1 MQHFRLCSHLMS
13 KYKLIQENM
22 KKIVVLL
29 IFFASNSFAQELKRT
44 FNVSGFDKVDIG
56 SSFIITLTQ
65 GNEYNVGVRG
75 REQDV
80 KDIIAKVSDN
90 TLDLHYPSNW
100 TGWKNHKEVYVTITM
115 PRLIGAEFSGASK
128 ATVSG
133 FNSEKLTIDISGASS
148 GVFNVNAKKLSLDC
162 SGASGLKITGE
173 GQVMDAEISGASNIN
188 AFDFKVTTANI
199 DASGASDAK
208 VYVTS
213 KIVAEASG
221 ASSVRYKGGASVTS
235 NTSGA
240 GSVKSVN

>member
-1 MQHFRLCSHLMS
+1 MS
-13 KYKLIQENM
+13 KYKPIQENM
-22 KKIVVLL
+22 KKIIVLF
-29 IFFASNSFAQELKRT
+29 IFITANSFAQDFKRT
-44 FNVSGFDKVDIG
+44 FNVSGFDKLDIG
-56 SSFIITLTQ
+56 SSFIITVTQ
-65 GNEYNVGVRG
+65 SNGYKVDVRG

-80 KDIIAKVSDN
+80 KEIIAKVSDN

-100 TGWKNHKEVYVTITM
+100 SGWKNHKEVYVTITM
-115 PRLIGAEFSGASK
+115 PRLTGAEFSGASK

-133 FNSEKLTIDISGASS
+133 FNSEKLAIDISGASS
-148 GVFNVNAKKLSLDC
+148 AVFNVNAKALSLDC
-162 SGASGLKITGE
+162 SGASGLKITGD
-173 GQVMDAEISGASNIN
+173 GQTMNAEISGASNIN

-221 ASSVRYKGGASVTS
+221 ASSVRYKGGASVMS

>member
-1 MQHFRLCSHLMS
+1 MS
-13 KYKLIQENM
+13 KYKPIQENM
-22 KKIVVLL
+22 KKLIVLF
-29 IFFASNSFAQELKRT
+29 IFIATNSFSQELKRT
-44 FNVSGFDKVDIG
+44 FNVSGFDKLDIG
-56 SSFIITLTQ
+56 NSFIITVTQ
-65 GNEYNVGVRG
+65 GNDYKVDVRG

-80 KDIIAKVSDN
+80 KEIMAKVSDN

-100 TGWKNHKEVYVTITM
+100 SGWRNHKEVYVTITM
-115 PRLIGAEFSGASK
+115 PKLAGAEFSGASK
-128 ATVSG
+128 SNVSG
-133 FNSEKLTIDISGASS
+133 FSSEKLDIQVSGASS
-148 GVFNVNAKKLSLDC
+148 AVFNVNAKKLSLDC
-162 SGASGLKITGE
+162 SGASGLKITGD
-173 GQVMDAEISGASNIN
+173 GQTMNAEISGASNIN

-221 ASSVRYKGGASVTS
+221 ASSVRYKGGASVMS